1 MRIKIKIVILI
12 VTTLALVL
20 FVAAYYTQRAVER
33 DQEGL
38 LLEDAAKIVKEVESS
53 IAAAGDG
60 AERLRQRS
68 VEEMEYLGSFHV
80 LSEDAAKP
88 SPDPDLSEA
97 KRGRIRAGLG
107 EGLEK
112 LLYLSNHITRVD
124 IVLFEQDGTLS
135 PFFSKIKRQAAQ
147 TQLTLDYINQVK
159 DGRPVVVQEAEDDFK
174 YLSVLMPV
182 RYGELIIGMAGV
194 KASSEAVNT
203 LLTSKK
209 QTTLA
214 VALIAVAII
223 TGVLILSM
231 NQMVNRPIQNL
242 LSAISEVKEGN
253 LRVAVAS
260 TANDELG
267 LLSEHFNSMVDTI
280 RRSSEEKEFLLKEI
294 NRQNDELQTGVREA
308 TEELLKRN
316 EDLVLANQSIYD
328 IQKKLGH
335 SRRLAAVGQLAATV
349 AHELGTPLHSVSGHL
364 QLLMEEPGLAKDSLR
379 RLTIMQSQ
387 VERIITSIQ
396 NILDTTRQPESR
408 PGFVDLNEVIEDLS
422 ILVMPETISK
432 GIRVTKTFAPD
443 LPLVYGSRSKLE
455 EVCLNLIDNAID
467 ALPGA
472 GAITITTRR
481 VASPEGLILKTEGLR
496 RVHWAEVAIE
506 DNGRGIPEALLKDI
520 FKPFYTTK
528 AHGKGTG
535 LGLAISQEIVAGYHG
550 FLTVESEPQKGSVFR
565 VLLPSLE
572 KITV

>member
-20 FVAAYYTQRAVER
+20 FIAAYYTQRAVER

-60 AERLRQRS
+60 ADRLRQRS

-88 SPDPDLSEA
+88 SPDLSDA

-124 IVLFEQDGTLS
+124 IILFEQDGTLS

-159 DGRPVVVQEAEDDFK
+159 DGRPVVVQEAQDEFK
-174 YLSVLMPV
+174 YLSVLMPI

-214 VALIAVAII
+214 FALIAVAVI

-267 LLSEHFNSMVDTI
+267 LLTEHFNSMVDTI

-294 NRQNDELQTGVREA
+294 NRQNDELQTGIREA
-308 TEELLKRN
+308 TGELLKRN

-349 AHELGTPLHSVSGHL
+349 AQLGTPLPPS
-364 QLLMEEPGLAKDSLR
+364 PGISSSSWR
-379 RLTIMQSQ
+379 SRGSQ
-387 VERIITSIQ
+387 
-396 NILDTTRQPESR
+396 
-408 PGFVDLNEVIEDLS
+408 
-422 ILVMPETISK
+422 
-432 GIRVTKTFAPD
+432 KT
-443 LPLVYGSRSKLE
+443 
-455 EVCLNLIDNAID
+455 
-467 ALPGA
+467 
-472 GAITITTRR
+472 
-481 VASPEGLILKTEGLR
+481 
-496 RVHWAEVAIE
+496 H
-506 DNGRGIPEALLKDI
+506 
-520 FKPFYTTK
+520 
-528 AHGKGTG
+528 
-535 LGLAISQEIVAGYHG
+535 
-550 FLTVESEPQKGSVFR
+550 
-565 VLLPSLE
+565 
-572 KITV
+572 

>member
-12 VTTLALVL
+12 VMTLVLVL

-80 LSEDAAKP
+80 LSEDAVKS

-97 KRGRIRAGLG
+97 KRDRIRTGLG
-107 EGLEK
+107 VGLEK
-112 LLYLSNHITRVD
+112 LLYLSSHITRVD
-124 IVLFEQDGTLS
+124 VVFFEQDGTLS

-231 NQMVNRPIQNL
+231 NRMVNRPIQNL

-253 LRVAVAS
+253 LRIAVAPA
-260 TANDELG
+260 ANDELG
-267 LLSEHFNSMVDTI
+267 LLTEHFNSMVDTI

-294 NRQNDELQTGVREA
+294 NRQNDELQAGIREA
-308 TEELLKRN
+308 TGELLKRN

-396 NILDTTRQPESR
+396 NILDTTRQPESK
-408 PGFVDLNEVIEDLS
+408 PGLIDLNEVVEDLS

-472 GAITITTRR
+472 GAITIATRR
-481 VASPEGLILKTEGLR
+481 VASPEGLVLKTEGLR
-496 RVHWAEVAIE
+496 RVHWVEVTIE

>member
-1 MRIKIKIVILI
+1 MRIKVKIVILI
-12 VTTLALVL
+12 VTTLVLIL
-20 FVAAYYTQRAVER
+20 FVAAYYNQRAVER
-33 DQEGL
+33 DREGV
-38 LLEDAAKIVKEVESS
+38 LLEDAAKIVREIEFT
-53 IAAAGDG
+53 IAAGGEAGQR
-60 AERLRQRS
+60 AANRS
-68 VEEMEYLGSFHV
+68 VEEMAYLSSFRIMN
-80 LSEDAAKP
+80 EDSAKS
-88 SPDPDLSEA
+88 SPDPGLNDA
-97 KRGRIRAGLG
+97 KKERVRAALG

-112 LLYLSNHITRVD
+112 LLYLSTHITRID
-124 IVLFEQDGTLS
+124 IILFEQDGTLD
-135 PFFSKIKRQAAQ
+135 PFFSKIKRQATHAQ
-147 TQLTLDYINQVK
+147 FTLENISEVK
-159 DGRPVVVQEAEDDFK
+159 NGRSVVVQESQGDSK

-182 RYGELIIGMAGV
+182 KYGKLIIGMAGV

-209 QTTLA
+209 QTTLV
-214 VALIAVAII
+214 VALVALVVIAV
-223 TGVLILSM
+223 VLILSM
-231 NQMVNRPIQNL
+231 NQMVTRPIQNL

-253 LRVAVAS
+253 FRVAVAS
-260 TANDELG
+260 AAHDELG
-267 LLSEHFNSMVDTI
+267 LLTEHFNSMVDTI

-294 NRQNDELQTGVREA
+294 NRHNDELQARVQGA
-308 TEELLKRN
+308 TEELVKRN
-316 EDLVLANQSIYD
+316 EELSLANQSIYD

-364 QLLMEEPGLAKDSLR
+364 QLLMEEPGLTTDSTR

-387 VERIITSIQ
+387 LERIITSIQ

-408 PGFVDLNEVIEDLS
+408 PGLVDLNELLEDLG

-432 GIRVTKTFAPD
+432 GIKITKTFGAD

-455 EVCLNLIDNAID
+455 EVFLNLIDNAID

-472 GAITITTRR
+472 GVISIETKRA
-481 VASPEGLILKTEGLR
+481 ASPEGQPLKTEGLG
-496 RVHWAEVAIE
+496 RVPWVEVTIR
-506 DNGRGIPEALLKDI
+506 DNGRGIPETLLKDI

-550 FLTVESEPQKGSVFR
+550 FLTVESEPQKGSAFR

-572 KITV
+572 KTNV